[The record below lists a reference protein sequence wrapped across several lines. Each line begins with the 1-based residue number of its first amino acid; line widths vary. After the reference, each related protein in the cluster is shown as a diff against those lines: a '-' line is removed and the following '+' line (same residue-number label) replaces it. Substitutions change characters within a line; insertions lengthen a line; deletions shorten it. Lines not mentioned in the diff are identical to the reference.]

1 MTSLQPLAKYAHA
14 PATDA
19 PPELLP
25 ADPAHEWG
33 VENAARGALGLLVAG
48 EAPSERLFQVA
59 DYLLTFCPSGYH
71 RGQLP
76 DSELLNGTA
85 LALCG
90 YVCHGAHPEAELWRL
105 TGCARL
111 ATELHKRKAALEDQL
126 AADCL
131 FAVCLVADELEAP
144 VLADIVSLR
153 ERMWGSPQDQ
163 SRVELLH
170 VSEEEYPSH
179 MTDPAP
185 VDQIGAMMAAR
196 DWQWEL
202 RSGAVAGTTDLQA
215 AEEACRDLI
224 TLRAHMLVR
233 HQFGSEIDWH
243 LKLFDDVESTVSLG
257 AQPFIRHLARAWE
270 ETGDEKFAH
279 HAARMLW
286 SFYRMSPMPNHRQ
299 TEGPWRT
306 LEVGNRQTNVWPIA
320 VGLLGR
326 TDAFDAATHSMLARS
341 RLEHMR
347 YLLAYCARGGNWYQ
361 VESAGM
367 AAAALC
373 SPELR
378 HADAYLRVAMRRLK
392 WINATAYTDDG
403 FQFEL
408 SPLYHMFPTGS
419 MFAVLEA
426 ARARGV
432 ELPDD
437 FMQLM
442 EKAHEMYLYAAQ
454 PNWLLPTLN
463 DNGAQPRDPADVL
476 REAARA
482 FDRDDFLW
490 GATHGEQGREPDHA
504 SHIWP
509 DAGYHVMRDKWGED
523 GQYLLFDG
531 GPYGDGHQHEDKLNF
546 VLYSHGRLLLGD
558 PNIYSYA
565 PTELTRYFRSPR
577 AHNSV
582 LVEGKGQARRYR
594 LDTRHDMIGRNE
606 WVVREDFD
614 FVSSEYI
621 EGWATG
627 SDGSPAEDDGV
638 DLSLSHRRAIFYVKP
653 GYWILCDLI
662 RGEDEDERSLEQLF
676 HLAPVFEPGAPM
688 PVRAG
693 EVAVDPSAIIT
704 REAGLSNLA
713 ILPVDREGLSA
724 TARKGETSPPRG
736 WYGVYGEFPAWEV
749 ALDCR
754 RTLPARMDAVLFP
767 MPPGSEAHPT
777 VTRLRADES
786 VTAFRIVGEG
796 LDDTFILCEE
806 GVGPVRVGDIEF
818 EGRALLVRRG
828 TVDGNDER
836 HMFVG

>member
-1 MTSLQPLAKYAHA
+1 MMTSLQPLAKYAHA

-185 VDQIGAMMAAR
+185 VDQVGAMVAER

-286 SFYRMSPMPNHRQ
+286 SFYQPPADGGPVAHAGGRQ
-299 TEGPWRT
+299 PPDQRVADRGRAAGPD
-306 LEVGNRQTNVWPIA
+306 
-320 VGLLGR
+320 GR
-326 TDAFDAATHSMLARS
+326 LRRGHAFDAGALAARTHALPAGVLRAWGELVPGRERRDGRRRAVLARAAP
-341 RLEHMR
+341 RR
-347 YLLAYCARGGNWYQ
+347 RVPAGGD
-361 VESAGM
+361 
-367 AAAALC
+367 AAAEVDQQGRIHRRWL
-373 SPELR
+373 PVR
-378 HADAYLRVAMRRLK
+378 TVAAVSHVPDWLDVRGSGGSEGPRR
-392 WINATAYTDDG
+392 G
-403 FQFEL
+403 
-408 SPLYHMFPTGS
+408 
-419 MFAVLEA
+419 A
-426 ARARGV
+426 AR
-432 ELPDD
+432 
-437 FMQLM
+437 
-442 EKAHEMYLYAAQ
+442 
-454 PNWLLPTLN
+454 
-463 DNGAQPRDPADVL
+463 
-476 REAARA
+476 
-482 FDRDDFLW
+482 
-490 GATHGEQGREPDHA
+490 
-504 SHIWP
+504 
-509 DAGYHVMRDKWGED
+509 
-523 GQYLLFDG
+523 
-531 GPYGDGHQHEDKLNF
+531 
-546 VLYSHGRLLLGD
+546 
-558 PNIYSYA
+558 
-565 PTELTRYFRSPR
+565 
-577 AHNSV
+577 
-582 LVEGKGQARRYR
+582 
-594 LDTRHDMIGRNE
+594 
-606 WVVREDFD
+606 
-614 FVSSEYI
+614 
-621 EGWATG
+621 
-627 SDGSPAEDDGV
+627 
-638 DLSLSHRRAIFYVKP
+638 
-653 GYWILCDLI
+653 
-662 RGEDEDERSLEQLF
+662 
-676 HLAPVFEPGAPM
+676 
-688 PVRAG
+688 
-693 EVAVDPSAIIT
+693 
-704 REAGLSNLA
+704 
-713 ILPVDREGLSA
+713 
-724 TARKGETSPPRG
+724 
-736 WYGVYGEFPAWEV
+736 
-749 ALDCR
+749 
-754 RTLPARMDAVLFP
+754 
-767 MPPGSEAHPT
+767 
-777 VTRLRADES
+777 
-786 VTAFRIVGEG
+786 
-796 LDDTFILCEE
+796 
-806 GVGPVRVGDIEF
+806 
-818 EGRALLVRRG
+818 
-828 TVDGNDER
+828 
-836 HMFVG
+836 